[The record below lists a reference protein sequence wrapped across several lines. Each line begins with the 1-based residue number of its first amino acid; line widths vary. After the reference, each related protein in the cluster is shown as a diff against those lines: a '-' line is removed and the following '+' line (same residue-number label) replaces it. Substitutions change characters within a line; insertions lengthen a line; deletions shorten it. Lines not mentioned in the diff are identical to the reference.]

1 MGDAANKT
9 IAISHFHGQ
18 ASLCLQQ
25 LAMQICAV
33 FANRMAWHVRRKQ
46 RDNTD
51 VYRRKKTNCCLLQQ
65 PFSDRVCHRP
75 ISSFAHYAGRDA
87 CNGRALSLFVSF
99 LSGAAPLLVV
109 VDRASPGPP
118 SCTVFWEPIEQMSQA
133 GVDRAGR
140 YFFTL
145 YAARMETAG
154 VARLGLALKHGQ
166 LLLSSENR
174 P

>member
-18 ASLCLQQ
+18 ASLCLHQ

-46 RDNTD
+46 RDNTEY
-51 VYRRKKTNCCLLQQ
+51 VVERKQTAVCCSNLSQIECVTGLL
-65 PFSDRVCHRP
+65 
-75 ISSFAHYAGRDA
+75 AHLLIMQGGMHA
-87 CNGRALSLFVSF
+87 NGRALSLFVSF
-99 LSGAAPLLVV
+99 LSGAGPLLVV

-133 GVDRAGR
+133 GVDGAGR